1 VKENKIVKGKRNPVK
16 KNMDKYQKPQTH
28 QDRVKAY
35 KKQKA
40 RDKAQW
46 DIDDELL
53 ENEEHES
60 YKKEKRSESE
70 KLMDDLEPIKDWEDE
85 GGLC

>member
-1 VKENKIVKGKRNPVK
+1 VKDKRNPVK

-28 QDRVKAY
+28 KDRVKAY

-53 ENEEHES
+53 EQED
-60 YKKEKRSESE
+60 KE
-70 KLMDDLEPIKDWEDE
+70 
-85 GGLC
+85 